1 MQGKAWGRKSLK
13 FKVHSLIDKVY
24 KPLNL
29 YIAWEKVKANRG
41 SGGVDRVSIEDFDE
55 NLAQNLD
62 EIHRL
67 LKEDRYSPQP
77 VRRVWIPKSNGDKR
91 PLGIP
96 SVRDRVVQ
104 QALLN
109 RLQRIFEPKF
119 CDCNFGFRAQRSPH
133 QAIARVEEYLKGGY
147 QWVLEVDIEKFFDS
161 VNQKKLID
169 LVAQEIAD
177 GRVLRLIQ
185 SFLRCGVMEDMKVE
199 YRVTGT
205 PQGGVISPL
214 LANIY
219 LHPYDEKM
227 TQEGYKAV
235 RFADD
240 IIILCRSRTEAEKAL
255 RRTRE
260 ILEGELSLKLNSQK
274 TKITHKRKTFEF
286 LGFLFGCG
294 YSDYKIPR
302 ERAVKAF
309 KDRVRHLTRRHQPKS
324 MSQIISELN
333 PVVRGWGNYFL
344 KGNCQRIFDQLDFWL
359 RNRVTAFKLKRQ
371 GGYGHRKYPYSKLRA
386 MGMLFLKDLL
396 YAKRPDLLLAR
407 GQRLRRAGCCKSAR
421 PVR

>member
-1 MQGKAWGRKSLK
+1 VQGKPWERKSLE

-29 YIAWEKVKANRG
+29 YIAWEKVRTNKG
-41 SGGVDRVSIEDFDE
+41 SGGVDRVTIENFE
-55 NLAQNLD
+55 QNLPQNLD

-67 LKEDRYSPQP
+67 LKEDRYLPQP
-77 VRRVWIPKSNGDKR
+77 VRRVWIPKPNKDKR

-119 CDCNFGFRAQRSPH
+119 CDCSYGFRPGRSPH
-133 QAIARVEEYLKGGY
+133 QAIEGVEEYLKGGY
-147 QWVLEVDIEKFFDS
+147 QWVVEVDIEKFFDT
-161 VNQKKLID
+161 VNQKKLMD
-169 LVAQEIAD
+169 LVAEEIAD

-185 SFLRCGVMEDMKVE
+185 SFLRSGVMEDMKVE

-219 LHPYDEKM
+219 LHPYDERM

-240 IIILCRSRTEAEKAL
+240 IIILCRSRAEAEKAL

-260 ILEGELSLKLNSQK
+260 ILEGELNLKLNAQK
-274 TKITHKRKTFEF
+274 TKITHKTQTFEF

-302 ERAVKAF
+302 ERAIKAF

-324 MSQIISELN
+324 MSQIIGELN
-333 PVVRGWGNYFL
+333 PIVRGWGNYFL
-344 KGNCQRIFDQLDFWL
+344 RGNCQRIFDQLDFWL

>member
-1 MQGKAWGRKSLK
+1 MSGRGGHWEILWHSWSKEADEPGSWRDCWWEGFKTHSILLEMWG
-13 FKVHSLIDKVY
+13 
-24 KPLNL
+24 
-29 YIAWEKVKANRG
+29 
-41 SGGVDRVSIEDFDE
+41 
-55 NLAQNLD
+55 
-62 EIHRL
+62 
-67 LKEDRYSPQP
+67 
-77 VRRVWIPKSNGDKR
+77 
-91 PLGIP
+91 
-96 SVRDRVVQ
+96 
-104 QALLN
+104 
-109 RLQRIFEPKF
+109 
-119 CDCNFGFRAQRSPH
+119 
-133 QAIARVEEYLKGGY
+133 
-147 QWVLEVDIEKFFDS
+147 
-161 VNQKKLID
+161 
-169 LVAQEIAD
+169 
-177 GRVLRLIQ
+177 
-185 SFLRCGVMEDMKVE
+185 EDMKVE

-219 LHPYDEKM
+219 LHPYDERM

-274 TKITHKRKTFEF
+274 TKITHKTQTFEF
-286 LGFLFGCG
+286 LCFLFGCG

-302 ERAVKAF
+302 ERAVKAY

-324 MSQIISELN
+324 MSQIIGELN

-396 YAKRPDLLLAR
+396 YAKRPELLPAR

-421 PVR
+421 PVRWGVGGVTHSPTLHYPV

>member
-1 MQGKAWGRKSLK
+1 
-13 FKVHSLIDKVY
+13 
-24 KPLNL
+24 
-29 YIAWEKVKANRG
+29 
-41 SGGVDRVSIEDFDE
+41 
-55 NLAQNLD
+55 
-62 EIHRL
+62 
-67 LKEDRYSPQP
+67 
-77 VRRVWIPKSNGDKR
+77 
-91 PLGIP
+91 
-96 SVRDRVVQ
+96 VV
-104 QALLN
+104 
-109 RLQRIFEPKF
+109 
-119 CDCNFGFRAQRSPH
+119 
-133 QAIARVEEYLKGGY
+133 
-147 QWVLEVDIEKFFDS
+147 EVDIEKFFDT
-161 VNQKKLID
+161 VDQKKLID
-169 LVAQEIAD
+169 LVAEEIAD

-240 IIILCRSRTEAEKAL
+240 IIVLSRSRAEAEKAL

-260 ILEGELSLKLNSQK
+260 ILERELNFKLNAQK
-274 TKITHKRKTFEF
+274 TKITHKTQTFEF

-294 YSDYKIPR
+294 YSDYKIPW
-302 ERAVKAF
+302 ERAIKAF
-309 KDRVRHLTRRHQPKS
+309 KDRVRYLTRRHQPKS

-396 YAKRPDLLLAR
+396 YAKRPDLLLVR

-421 PVR
+421 SVR